1 MTVKAPRGLT
11 HSKRLYSPEQWLERM
26 SEGLQCLG
34 SRLGILLVQLPPQFG
49 CDSARLAYFLEQVP
63 RWIKVAVEFR
73 HPSWHT
79 EEVFS
84 LLERSGAA
92 YCVMSGAH
100 LPCILRAT
108 GSFVYVRLHGPD
120 PNNLYGGSYSDDDLH
135 WWADRIHEWESQ
147 GRTVFVY
154 FNNDGE
160 GNAVRNASKLKTL
173 VENGSS

>member
-1 MTVKAPRGLT
+1 MAVKAPRCLT
-11 HSKRLYSPEQWLERM
+11 HSKHLYSPEKWLEPM

-34 SRLGILLVQLPPQFG
+34 ARLGTLLVQLSPQFG
-49 CDSARLAYFLEQVP
+49 CDSARLAYFLEQMP
-63 RWIKVAVEFR
+63 LWIKVAVEFR

-120 PNNLYGGSYSDDDLH
+120 ANNLYGGSYSDDDLH

-160 GNAVRNASKLKTL
+160 GNAVRNASKLKTF
-173 VENGSS
+173 VEKCTY